1 MHIYVSYLLLDIP
14 DKIYQFQTFQERLTA
29 KAQFHKNDHCCAENL
44 KIKRV
49 SKKNSKILLLFQGF
63 FNVKASIFFF
73 QLLAPGAHFFSSWVL
88 LKPDFNI
95 KKSTLGPTLQLTNQ
109 LILFNI
115 EPTGSMLLD

>member
-1 MHIYVSYLLLDIP
+1 MHIYESYLLLDIP

-29 KAQFHKNDHCCAENL
+29 KVQFHKNDHCCAENL
-44 KIKRV
+44 KIKHV
-49 SKKNSKILLLFQGF
+49 SKKNSCFSMVSLMLRL
-63 FNVKASIFFF
+63 VFFF

-109 LILFNI
+109 LILFNV

>member
-29 KAQFHKNDHCCAENL
+29 KAQFHKNDHCCTENL
-44 KIKRV
+44 KIKHV
-49 SKKNSKILLLFQGF
+49 SKKNSCFSK
-63 FNVKASIFFF
+63 VKASIFYF
-73 QLLAPGAHFFSSWVL
+73 QLLVPGTRFFSSWVL

-95 KKSTLGPTLQLTNQ
+95 KKSTLGPALQLKNQ

-115 EPTGSMLLD
+115 EPSGSMLLD

>member
-29 KAQFHKNDHCCAENL
+29 KAQFHKSDHCCAENL
-44 KIKRV
+44 KIKHV
-49 SKKNSKILLLFQGF
+49 SKKKLLFQGF

-73 QLLAPGAHFFSSWVL
+73 QLLAPGTRFFSSWVL

-115 EPTGSMLLD
+115 EPSGSMLLD